1 MTVFRC
7 KMCGA
12 NLTVTPGMEICE
24 CESCGTN
31 QTLPKFGDERRVTMY
46 ERANHFRRNSEF
58 DKAMNMYEQ
67 ILNEDRTDAEA
78 YWSIVLC
85 RYGIE
90 YVEDPA
96 THKRV
101 PTINRAQHTS
111 IFADEDYKEAL
122 NCATIS
128 QKAIFESEA
137 RTIDDIQKGIL
148 EISRKE
154 EPFDVFICYKES
166 DASGSRTKDSVIAN
180 DIYHQLTR
188 EGFKVFFAAITLED
202 KLGQAY
208 EPYIF
213 AALNSAKVM
222 IVLGTKPEY
231 FNAPWVRNEWSRYLK
246 IIKNDPK
253 KILIPAYR
261 DMDAYDLP
269 EEFSFLQAQDMA
281 KIGFMNDLIHG
292 IKKVVNADKEKNP
305 AQAAAVPESIIYNKV
320 NAGTGVEQALKRAT
334 FFLEDGDWNSAS
346 AYFEKALDLQPECAE
361 AYVGKLMLEYGIK
374 KREELSRQT
383 KPFTNNECYIR
394 ALRFADD
401 DLKKELEK
409 YGKEANQH
417 IYESLEAEFK
427 KASTEKDFDE
437 IIEKA
442 RALSYFE
449 GIDKFIEDC
458 NEAKVTSHKEMIYS
472 SAVKIMETAKYYEDY
487 LKLLSMLQQIPDYK
501 DSQDKIA
508 QCNEALDK
516 LSATT
521 NNCVICREREG
532 TKLFVPGDTVSK
544 CCDKCMTRLNMIYMN
559 KGRLST
565 ACTGNIQYLNER
577 MQYIAKQSIKDRIQF
592 IIDTYTNSI
601 PELRKK
607 EIEQVIVI
615 DKPVR
620 EKTEYELEEERK
632 QQEEEKRRRDE
643 ERRKEI
649 ELQKQ
654 IVINKNAAFEYDV
667 QVVID
672 KTTGG
677 TDTDMLR
684 YVLSQNAMAG
694 WKLHSVVNDKV
705 SDGAPVG
712 QTILVFERRIKAQE
726 DR

>member
-1 MTVFRC
+1 
-7 KMCGA
+7 MCGA

-31 QTLPKFGDERRVTMY
+31 QTLPKFTDDRRVTMY

-85 RYGIE
+85 KYGIE

-128 QKAIFESEA
+128 QKTIFEAEA
-137 RTIDDIQKGIL
+137 KTIDDIQKGIL

-166 DASGSRTKDSVIAN
+166 DANGSRTKDSVIAN

-222 IVLGTKPEY
+222 IVLGTRPEY
-231 FNAPWVRNEWSRYLK
+231 FNAPWVKNEWSRYLK
-246 IIKNDPK
+246 IIKSDPK

-292 IKKVVNADKEKNP
+292 IKKVVNADKDNKTVKV
-305 AQAAAVPESIIYNKV
+305 AAVPENVIYNK
-320 NAGTGVEQALKRAT
+320 AGVGAGVEQALKRAT

-346 AYFEKALDLQPECAE
+346 TYFEKALDLQPECAE
-361 AYVGKLMLEYGIK
+361 AYVGKLMLEYGVR
-374 KREELSRQT
+374 KREELSKQT
-383 KPFTNNECYIR
+383 KPFTHNEYFIR

-401 DLKKELEK
+401 KLRKELEK
-409 YGKEANQH
+409 YDSDVNSGIFNSLKEDF
-417 IYESLEAEFK
+417 E
-427 KASTEKDFDE
+427 KAVTEKDFE
-437 IIEKA
+437 RLIERA
-442 RALSYFE
+442 RVISYYD
-449 GIDKFIEDC
+449 GIEAFIEDC
-458 NEAKVTSHKEMIYS
+458 QAGKVTSHKEMIYS
-472 SAVKIMETAKYYEDY
+472 SAIKIMETAKYYEDY
-487 LKLLSMLQQIPDYK
+487 LKLISMFEQIPDYK
-501 DSQDKIA
+501 DSTDKIA
-508 QCNEALDK
+508 ACNEALGK
-516 LSATT
+516 LAAADSS
-521 NNCVICREREG
+521 CVICREREG
-532 TKLFVPGDTVSK
+532 TKSFVPDDPVSK
-544 CCDKCMTRLNMIYMN
+544 CCEKCMMRLNMLYMN
-559 KGRLST
+559 KGRLSD
-565 ACTGNIQYLNER
+565 ACTGSIQYLNER
-577 MQYIAKQSIKDRIQF
+577 MQYIVKKNVRDRINF

-607 EIEQVIVI
+607 EVEQAIVSN
-615 DKPVR
+615 KPVR
-620 EKTEYELEEERK
+620 EKTEYELEEERRLR
-632 QQEEEKRRRDE
+632 EEEQRRRDE

-649 ELQKQ
+649 ERQKQ
-654 IVINKNAAFEYDV
+654 IIIDKNAAYEYDV
-667 QVVID
+667 QVVMD
-672 KTTGG
+672 KTSGG
-677 TDTDMLR
+677 TDTERLR
-684 YVLSQNAMAG
+684 YILSQNAAAG

-712 QTILVFERRIKAQE
+712 QTILLFERRIKAQD

>member
-1 MTVFRC
+1 MASVQC
-7 KMCGA
+7 KMCGYMVE
-12 NLTVTPGMEICE
+12 LPEGVTACE
-24 CESCGTN
+24 CPACGSMT
-31 QTLPKFGDERRVTMY
+31 TFPKCGSEHT
-46 ERANHFRRNSEF
+46 EQLHARAEHFRQRNEF
-58 DKAMNMYEQ
+58 DKALDTYEA
-67 ILNEDRTDAEA
+67 IVRETPDDAEA
-78 YWSIVLC
+78 YWGMVLS
-85 RYGIE
+85 RFGIE
-90 YVEDPA
+90 YVEDPIS
-96 THKRV
+96 HERV
-101 PTINRAQHTS
+101 PTCHRVQYES
-111 IFADEDYKEAL
+111 ILSDSDYKSALEYADASQQAVYEA
-122 NCATIS
+122 
-128 QKAIFESEA
+128 EA
-137 RTIDDIQKGIL
+137 KRIAEIQKGIL
-148 EISRKE
+148 SISSQEK
-154 EPFDVFICYKES
+154 PFDVFICYKES
-166 DASGSRTKDSVIAN
+166 DANGSRTKDSVIAN

-292 IKKVVNADKEKNP
+292 IKKVVNADKEKKP
-305 AQAAAVPESIIYNKV
+305 AQAAAVPESVIYNKV

-437 IIEKA
+437 IIEKT

-532 TKLFVPGDTVSK
+532 TKLFVPGDTISK

-632 QQEEEKRRRDE
+632 QQEEENRRRDE

>member
-31 QTLPKFGDERRVTMY
+31 QTLPKFTDERRVTMY

-90 YVEDPA
+90 YVEDPS
-96 THKRV
+96 TRKRV
-101 PTINRAQHTS
+101 PTINRSQHTS

-122 NCATIS
+122 KCATLS
-128 QKAIFESEA
+128 QKSIFESEA
-137 RTIDDIQKGIL
+137 KTIDDIQKGIL

-166 DASGSRTKDSVIAN
+166 DSEGARTKDSVIAN

-222 IVLGTKPEY
+222 IVLGTRPEY
-231 FNAPWVRNEWSRYLK
+231 FNAPWVKNEWSRYLK
-246 IIKNDPK
+246 IIKSDPK

-292 IKKVVNADKEKNP
+292 IKKVVNADKDNKPSVSVN
-305 AQAAAVPESIIYNKV
+305 VPETVIYNKI
-320 NAGTGVEQALKRAT
+320 NEGTGVEQALKRAT
-334 FFLEDGDWNSAS
+334 FLLEDGDWNSAS
-346 AYFEKALDLQPECAE
+346 TYFEKALDLQPECAE
-361 AYVGKLMLEYGIK
+361 AYVGKLMLEYGIRR
-374 KREELSRQT
+374 REDLSKQT
-383 KPFTNNECYIR
+383 KPFTHNEHFVR
-394 ALRFADD
+394 ALKFADGN
-401 DLKKELEK
+401 LKKELEK
-409 YGKEANQH
+409 YDNDVILGIVA
-417 IYESLEAEFK
+417 SLEEDFE
-427 KASTEKDFDE
+427 KAVTEKDFE
-437 IIEKA
+437 TLIERAQII
-442 RALSYFE
+442 SYHD
-449 GIDKFIEDC
+449 GIDEFVERCENGKLI
-458 NEAKVTSHKEMIYS
+458 SHKEMIYS
-472 SAVKIMETAKYYEDY
+472 SAIKIKETAKYYEDY
-487 LKLLSMLQQIPDYK
+487 LKLISMFGQITDYK
-501 DSQDKIA
+501 DSTDKIA
-508 QCNEALDK
+508 ECNEALDR
-516 LSATT
+516 LSATDSK
-521 NNCVICREREG
+521 CVICREKEG
-532 TKLFVPGDTVSK
+532 IKTFVPGDPAK
-544 CCDKCMTRLNMIYMN
+544 CCEKCMMRLNLLYMN
-559 KGRLST
+559 KGRRSD
-565 ACTGNIQYLNER
+565 ACTGSIQYLSER
-577 MQYIAKQSIKDRIQF
+577 MQYIARKTVRDRIQS
-592 IIDTYTNSI
+592 IIDTYTDSI
-601 PELRKK
+601 PEFK
-607 EIEQVIVI
+607 EKQAEQAIALE
-615 DKPVR
+615 KPVR
-620 EKTEYELEEERK
+620 EKTEYELQEEKRLREEE
-632 QQEEEKRRRDE
+632 QRRRDE

-649 ELQKQ
+649 ERQKQ
-654 IVINKNAAFEYDV
+654 IIIEKNAAYEYDV

-672 KTTGG
+672 KASGG

-684 YVLSQNAMAG
+684 HVLAQNATSG
-694 WKLHSVVNDKV
+694 WKLHSVVIDKI
-705 SDGAPVG
+705 SDGAPIG
-712 QTILVFERRIKAQE
+712 QTILVFERRIKAQ
-726 DR
+726 DGK